1 MAAACGE
8 SAGGETMGA
17 GDGEMFSAEETREI
31 YGFKRGDG
39 YVEMMCGI
47 TTSKFGEYGGM
58 LRIFANGDL
67 QITCQCFNGCTAG
80 ALTPVE
86 FHKHSAKQDRKNWRK
101 HIWVTIGSNKVP
113 LSKTRL
119 LRYYDSKMVANNGGI
134 CHRDEFRQCSLCK
147 KTRRFNRRNKE
158 ECRAYHDALSNA
170 DWKCS
175 DMPAAAA
182 AGANSCDQREERACR
197 REIYRGC
204 WRSMVCEGCETCVCF
219 GCEMCCF
226 RDCNCHTCH
235 DFYENA

>member
-1 MAAACGE
+1 MMAAAC
-8 SAGGETMGA
+8 

-86 FHKHSAKQDRKNWRK
+86 FHKHSAKHDRKNWRK

-119 LRYYDSKMVANNGGI
+119 LRYYDSKMVANGGI

-182 AGANSCDQREERACR
+182 TGANSCDQREERACG

-235 DFYENA
+235 EFYENA